1 MRQTHTLKL
10 ALLALSLPLAFAQAR
25 ADIAIHEDK
34 ISLYGYVAGSVRQ
47 VWQQGRHG
55 EPNSTDITGALDAA
69 SLGLAF
75 DYKPV
80 SARLGVY
87 VPNTD
92 TGGNANDDPCL
103 LDANVTYGMR
113 KGAKITFGRFQSW
126 VGYEAFHIPAQNF
139 ITAGTDGR
147 LSIIPTYHEG
157 VKYEGAKGKY
167 SYGLAILDSVY
178 PTEDNPYGGDSD
190 IGKGYGLEARA
201 GYKGRNLSGALTFG
215 YERDRENDNTDT
227 WVADIYAEY
236 FFPRT
241 KTTIGAEACVKT
253 IEPLVFDAAGN
264 ALINNRTNT
273 WFGLVTVRQKVG
285 AKNTLSFR
293 FSAGQ
298 KKVDVYKDQQ
308 YYDNGNPVHKGGTI
322 VLFNKLSMAFNHAV
336 TKNVDFRGEF
346 GYTNYN
352 NTLKG
357 TGEIGKE
364 VFLGIQLVLKL

>member
-10 ALLALSLPLAFAQAR
+10 ALLALFAPLAFVQAR

-55 EPNSTDITGALDAA
+55 EPNSSDITGALDAA
-69 SLGLAF
+69 NLGLAF

-80 SARLGVY
+80 SAKFSIY
-87 VPNTD
+87 VPD
-92 TGGNANDDPCL
+92 AGGNASDDPCL
-103 LDANVTYGMR
+103 LDANVTYEMR

-139 ITAGTDGR
+139 ITAGADGR

-157 VKYEGAKGKY
+157 VKYEATKGKY
-167 SYGLAILDSVY
+167 SYGIAILDSVY
-178 PTEDNPYGGDSD
+178 PTEDDPYGGDGD
-190 IGKGYGLEARA
+190 IGNGYGLEARA
-201 GYKGRNLSGALTFG
+201 GYKGRNLSGALTIG
-215 YERDRENDNTDT
+215 RERNRENDNTDT

-236 FFPRT
+236 FIPRT

-253 IEPLVFDAAGN
+253 IEPLVFDNAGN

-293 FSAGQ
+293 FSAGH
-298 KKVDVYKDQQ
+298 KKVGIYKNQQ
-308 YYDNGNPVHKGGTI
+308 YYDDGSPVCKGGTV
-322 VLFNKLSMAFNHAV
+322 VLFNKLSMAFNHAIAR
-336 TKNVDFRGEF
+336 NVDFRGEF

-357 TGEIGKE
+357 AGEIDKE
-364 VFLGIQLVLKL
+364 TFLGIQLVLKL